1 MRVASFFETRQFSER
16 GRRRNFLETT
26 VTKRGLNQEAGRFRE
41 DEGGTVVIRLSTSFL
56 AFACVASFAVA
67 EDYDPLRLPKAELPK
82 PINLDAD
89 SRAADRN
96 VPIKVQLPIST
107 EPAPVILFSHGLGGS
122 RENSDYLSNH
132 WAARGYVVVRLQH
145 SGSDDSVWRD
155 AQPLGRMAAL
165 QRAANGQN
173 TMFRVQD
180 VSGAIDTLAKWNSA
194 EDHPL
199 SRRLDLDY
207 LGMCGHSFGAL
218 TTQLVSGQK
227 VGLGRLNPT
236 DNRIDAA
243 VLFSPGSPRQG
254 SVEQAFG
261 SVKIPWLLMTGTH
274 DGSPIGG
281 QTPDSRLAVY
291 PALPPGDKYE
301 VVLHEAE
308 HSAFSDRALPGDA
321 KSRNP
326 NHHRA
331 ILALS
336 TAFWDAF
343 LKSDK
348 EAKTWLKGD
357 GPKSILEPA
366 DRWQHK

>member
-1 MRVASFFETRQFSER
+1 MRVASLLKTRLFLARSQPPE
-16 GRRRNFLETT
+16 FLET
-26 VTKRGLNQEAGRFRE
+26 VLLNRGLNQEAGRFAMTKE
-41 DEGGTVVIRLSTSFL
+41 NPVIRLSNSFL
-56 AFACVASFAVA
+56 AIWCVASFTMA
-67 EDYDPLRLPKAELPK
+67 EDYDPLRLPKTDLPK

-89 SRAADRN
+89 SRAADRK
-96 VPIKVQLPIST
+96 VPIKVQLPVSKD
-107 EPAPVILFSHGLGGS
+107 PAPVILFSHGLGGS

-132 WAARGYVVVRLQH
+132 WATRGYVVVRLQH
-145 SGSDDSVWRD
+145 PGSDDSVWRE

-173 TMFRVQD
+173 TVFRVQD
-180 VSGAIDTLAKWNSA
+180 VSGAIDTLAKWSA
-194 EDHPL
+194 AENHPL
-199 SRRLDLDY
+199 SKRLDLKH

-236 DNRIDAA
+236 DDRIDAA
-243 VLFSPGSPRQG
+243 ILFSPGSPRQG
-254 SVEQAFG
+254 TVEQAFG

-281 QTPDSRLAVY
+281 QTPESRLAVY

-348 EAKTWLKGD
+348 EAKTWLNGD